1 MLAVKLMWRKILASM
16 AIVLRLP
23 LIPIGLLVPIP
34 EIFAMLRV
42 FFDRYITDRNVKV
55 RANSGIIKSCIFV
68 KIIKLLLLL
77 LLPVLIVGKSVSIS
91 HRVRIVSRSWS
102 SASKLLGSS

>member
-68 KIIKLLLLL
+68 KIIRLLLL
-77 LLPVLIVGKSVSIS
+77 LLPVSIVGKSVSIS